1 MKFHVVFEISFEKV
15 FKDIQLI
22 RSPMSVFKI
31 WETNYAVIKSQTYQ
45 LQSKA
50 PSKNGIF
57 LRTTSTEGQN
67 KPFPFITF
75 SKINDKSREREIDVY
90 WKLINL
96 R

>member
-1 MKFHVVFEISFEKV
+1 MSF
-15 FKDIQLI
+15 FKTGKTATE
-22 RSPMSVFKI
+22 SAP
-31 WETNYAVIKSQTYQ
+31 EYAVIKSQTYQ

-75 SKINDKSREREIDVY
+75 F
-90 WKLINL
+90 LIVMKELFFENKK
-96 R
+96 